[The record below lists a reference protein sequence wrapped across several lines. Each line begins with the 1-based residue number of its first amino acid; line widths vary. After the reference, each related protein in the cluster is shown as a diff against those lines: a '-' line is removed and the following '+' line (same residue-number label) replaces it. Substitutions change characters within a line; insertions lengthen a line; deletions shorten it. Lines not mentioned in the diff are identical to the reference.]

1 MAKNSK
7 DFLAGLTAL
16 ADDLRKQID
25 ANLDGWDT
33 NPAAIAERRRKVC
46 DPVNGYEY
54 WDRNYFPHYGRA
66 EPSELH
72 KYLYKRLP
80 EIVNT
85 AAGQRD
91 AIAAPRGEAK
101 STKISMSFVS
111 WCLVTGA
118 KWYAIIVMDAF
129 EQAAE
134 MLEAIKAEL
143 EANPR
148 IANDFPE
155 ACGQGRVW
163 RAGVIVTANG
173 RKVEAFGSSKKIR
186 GRRHGA
192 HRPDLAIC
200 DDIENDEN
208 VNTPAQR
215 DKLQA
220 FVTKSVLSLGPPDD
234 SMDAILVGTVLHYD
248 SVLARFLKNPLWN
261 RKVFKAIIQWPER
274 MDLWEQ
280 FEGFLLNADTPQEGE
295 AAAMALYREHQAEME
310 KGSKVSWPA
319 LRPLVKLMIRRAREG
334 HSAFDSE
341 QQNDPTA
348 GEDAPFANSIRF
360 WVNRLAEWVFYGAC
374 DPSLGRAGNSRDP
387 SAIGVGGYNRET
399 GIMDVVEA
407 AIRKRVTEAAVGEL
421 IKAEGDYIA
430 RMTESGTVRVPAFG
444 NGSINVEDRSVSI
457 REMLTA
463 FFDPTHKEHRNV
475 QSLRECYIEITG
487 DRRVTGQIRDCD
499 LGRMA
504 ESLGVMRESV
514 TSSTWSDALGDSI
527 TRRMQAVYTGLTNL
541 DAWRRVATTAPIKDF
556 RTQERIRIGGYGNL
570 PAVAQGAPY
579 QPLGSPGDDKATFAV
594 SKRGG
599 TEDVTLEAIKN
610 DDVQALRRIPTEL
623 ALAAKNTLYEF
634 VFDFFRVNGLIYDSK
649 ALYHADHNNL
659 FTGALTASEF
669 AAHRLAMLKQTRAG
683 SAKRLATGPAAI
695 LVPFELQETAYDLFV
710 RNQNLDKTFVQT
722 INPEV
727 IPVSYWTD
735 GNDWCTVADP
745 VVLPVLEV
753 GFLDGQEEPELFV
766 QDQPNG
772 GSMFSN
778 DKLTYKIRHIYG
790 GTVLV
795 DGEKGTTK
803 AVVA

>member
-33 NPAAIAERRRKVC
+33 NSAAIAERRRKVC

-295 AAAMALYREHQAEME
+295 AAAMALYREQQAEME

-407 AIRKRVTEAAVGEL
+407 AIRKRVPDRIISDVIEMQREYCCIVWGFESVQFQEFLRTELVKRSAQQG
-421 IKAEGDYIA
+421 IP
-430 RMTESGTVRVPAFG
+430 VPARPLLPI
-444 NGSINVEDRSVSI
+444 SDK
-457 REMLTA
+457 L
-463 FFDPTHKEHRNV
+463 
-475 QSLRECYIEITG
+475 LRI
-487 DRRVTGQIRDCD
+487 
-499 LGRMA
+499 
-504 ESLGVMRESV
+504 ESL
-514 TSSTWSDALGDSI
+514 
-527 TRRMQAVYTGLTNL
+527 
-541 DAWRRVATTAPIKDF
+541 
-556 RTQERIRIGGYGNL
+556 
-570 PAVAQGAPY
+570 
-579 QPLGSPGDDKATFAV
+579 QPHMH
-594 SKRGG
+594 
-599 TEDVTLEAIKN
+599 
-610 DDVQALRRIPTEL
+610 
-623 ALAAKNTLYEF
+623 
-634 VFDFFRVNGLIYDSK
+634 NGLIRVHSSQTTLIDQFRHFPK
-649 ALYHADHNNL
+649 ADHDDGPDMVQMLYMLAVTGGIAAATQGGNN
-659 FTGALTASEF
+659 
-669 AAHRLAMLKQTRAG
+669 HQ
-683 SAKRLATGPAAI
+683 
-695 LVPFELQETAYDLFV
+695 
-710 RNQNLDKTFVQT
+710 VQT
-722 INPEV
+722 ARERYARQA
-727 IPVSYWTD
+727 SR
-735 GNDWCTVADP
+735 
-745 VVLPVLEV
+745 
-753 GFLDGQEEPELFV
+753 
-766 QDQPNG
+766 
-772 GSMFSN
+772 MFRRN
-778 DKLTYKIRHIYG
+778 T
-790 GTVLV
+790 
-795 DGEKGTTK
+795 
-803 AVVA
+803 

>member
-66 EPSELH
+66 DPSELH

-387 SAIGVGGYNRET
+387 SAIGIGGYNRET

-407 AIRKRVTEAAVGEL
+407 AIRKRVPDRIISDVIEMQREYCCVVWGFESVQFQEFLRTELVKRSAQQGVP
-421 IKAEGDYIA
+421 
-430 RMTESGTVRVPAFG
+430 VPARPLLPI
-444 NGSINVEDRSVSI
+444 SDK
-457 REMLTA
+457 L
-463 FFDPTHKEHRNV
+463 
-475 QSLRECYIEITG
+475 LRI
-487 DRRVTGQIRDCD
+487 
-499 LGRMA
+499 
-504 ESLGVMRESV
+504 ESL
-514 TSSTWSDALGDSI
+514 
-527 TRRMQAVYTGLTNL
+527 
-541 DAWRRVATTAPIKDF
+541 
-556 RTQERIRIGGYGNL
+556 
-570 PAVAQGAPY
+570 
-579 QPLGSPGDDKATFAV
+579 QPHMH
-594 SKRGG
+594 
-599 TEDVTLEAIKN
+599 
-610 DDVQALRRIPTEL
+610 
-623 ALAAKNTLYEF
+623 
-634 VFDFFRVNGLIYDSK
+634 NGLIRVHSSQTTLIDQFRHFPK
-649 ALYHADHNNL
+649 ADHDDGPDMVQMLYMLAVTGGIAAATQGGNN
-659 FTGALTASEF
+659 
-669 AAHRLAMLKQTRAG
+669 HQ
-683 SAKRLATGPAAI
+683 
-695 LVPFELQETAYDLFV
+695 
-710 RNQNLDKTFVQT
+710 VQT
-722 INPEV
+722 ARERYARQA
-727 IPVSYWTD
+727 SR
-735 GNDWCTVADP
+735 
-745 VVLPVLEV
+745 
-753 GFLDGQEEPELFV
+753 
-766 QDQPNG
+766 
-772 GSMFSN
+772 MFRRN
-778 DKLTYKIRHIYG
+778 T
-790 GTVLV
+790 
-795 DGEKGTTK
+795 
-803 AVVA
+803 

>member
-1 MAKNSK
+1 MTRTSK

-54 WDRNYFPHYGRA
+54 WDRHYFPHYGRA

-72 KYLYKRLP
+72 QYLYKRLP

-85 AAGQRD
+85 AAGPRD

-101 STKISMSFVS
+101 STKISMSFVC

-215 DKLQA
+215 DKLQS

-399 GIMDVVEA
+399 GVMDVVEA
-407 AIRKRVTEAAVGEL
+407 AIRKRVPDRIISDVIEMQREYCCIVWGFESVQFQEFLRTELVKRSAQQG
-421 IKAEGDYIA
+421 IP
-430 RMTESGTVRVPAFG
+430 VPARPLLPI
-444 NGSINVEDRSVSI
+444 SDK
-457 REMLTA
+457 L
-463 FFDPTHKEHRNV
+463 
-475 QSLRECYIEITG
+475 LRI
-487 DRRVTGQIRDCD
+487 
-499 LGRMA
+499 
-504 ESLGVMRESV
+504 ESL
-514 TSSTWSDALGDSI
+514 
-527 TRRMQAVYTGLTNL
+527 
-541 DAWRRVATTAPIKDF
+541 
-556 RTQERIRIGGYGNL
+556 
-570 PAVAQGAPY
+570 
-579 QPLGSPGDDKATFAV
+579 QPHMH
-594 SKRGG
+594 
-599 TEDVTLEAIKN
+599 
-610 DDVQALRRIPTEL
+610 
-623 ALAAKNTLYEF
+623 
-634 VFDFFRVNGLIYDSK
+634 NGLIRVHSSQTTLIDQFRHFPK
-649 ALYHADHNNL
+649 ADHDDGPDMVQMLYMLAVTGGIAAATQGGNN
-659 FTGALTASEF
+659 
-669 AAHRLAMLKQTRAG
+669 HQ
-683 SAKRLATGPAAI
+683 
-695 LVPFELQETAYDLFV
+695 
-710 RNQNLDKTFVQT
+710 VQT
-722 INPEV
+722 ARERYARQA
-727 IPVSYWTD
+727 SR
-735 GNDWCTVADP
+735 
-745 VVLPVLEV
+745 
-753 GFLDGQEEPELFV
+753 
-766 QDQPNG
+766 
-772 GSMFSN
+772 MFRRN
-778 DKLTYKIRHIYG
+778 T
-790 GTVLV
+790 
-795 DGEKGTTK
+795 
-803 AVVA
+803 

>member
-7 DFLAGLTAL
+7 EFLSGLTAL

-46 DPVNGYEY
+46 DLVNGFEY

-80 EIVNT
+80 EIINT
-85 AAGQRD
+85 PAGQRD

-111 WCLVTGA
+111 WCLVIGA

-148 IANDFPE
+148 IASDFPE

-163 RAGVIVTANG
+163 RAGVIVTAHG

-215 DKLQA
+215 DKLQS

-261 RKVFKAIIQWPER
+261 RKVFKAIIQWPQR

-280 FEGFLLNADTPQEGE
+280 FEGLLLNADTPQQGE
-295 AAAMALYREHQAEME
+295 AAAMALYKEHQAEME
-310 KGSKVSWPA
+310 LGAQVSWPA

-334 HSAFDSE
+334 HDAFDSE
-341 QQNDPTA
+341 QQNDPVA
-348 GEDAPFANSIRF
+348 GEDAPFAKSIQF
-360 WVNRLAEWVFYGAC
+360 WVNRLAEWIFYGAC

-387 SAIGVGGYNRET
+387 SAIGIGGYNRET
-399 GIMDVVEA
+399 GVMDVVEA
-407 AIRKRVTEAAVGEL
+407 KIKKRVPDKIISDIIELQREYCCIVWGFESVQFQEFLRTELVKRSAKLGVP
-421 IKAEGDYIA
+421 
-430 RMTESGTVRVPAFG
+430 VPARAL
-444 NGSINVEDRSVSI
+444 I
-457 REMLTA
+457 
-463 FFDPTHKEHRNV
+463 PTTDKL
-475 QSLRECYIEITG
+475 LRI
-487 DRRVTGQIRDCD
+487 
-499 LGRMA
+499 
-504 ESLGVMRESV
+504 ESL
-514 TSSTWSDALGDSI
+514 
-527 TRRMQAVYTGLTNL
+527 
-541 DAWRRVATTAPIKDF
+541 
-556 RTQERIRIGGYGNL
+556 
-570 PAVAQGAPY
+570 
-579 QPLGSPGDDKATFAV
+579 QPHMH
-594 SKRGG
+594 
-599 TEDVTLEAIKN
+599 
-610 DDVQALRRIPTEL
+610 
-623 ALAAKNTLYEF
+623 
-634 VFDFFRVNGLIYDSK
+634 NGLIRLHSSQTTLIDQFRHFPK
-649 ALYHADHNNL
+649 ADHDDGPDMVQMLYMLCVTGGIAAASQGGNTNNHQ
-659 FTGALTASEF
+659 AQTARERYARQ
-669 AAHRLAMLKQTRAG
+669 AAR
-683 SAKRLATGPAAI
+683 
-695 LVPFELQETAYDLFV
+695 
-710 RNQNLDKTFVQT
+710 
-722 INPEV
+722 
-727 IPVSYWTD
+727 
-735 GNDWCTVADP
+735 
-745 VVLPVLEV
+745 
-753 GFLDGQEEPELFV
+753 
-766 QDQPNG
+766 
-772 GSMFSN
+772 MF
-778 DKLTYKIRHIYG
+778 R
-790 GTVLV
+790 
-795 DGEKGTTK
+795 K
-803 AVVA
+803 AS

>member
-407 AIRKRVTEAAVGEL
+407 AIRKRVPDRIISDVIEMQREYCCIVWGFESVQFQEFLRTELVKRSAQQGVP
-421 IKAEGDYIA
+421 
-430 RMTESGTVRVPAFG
+430 VPARPLLPI
-444 NGSINVEDRSVSI
+444 SDK
-457 REMLTA
+457 L
-463 FFDPTHKEHRNV
+463 
-475 QSLRECYIEITG
+475 LRI
-487 DRRVTGQIRDCD
+487 
-499 LGRMA
+499 
-504 ESLGVMRESV
+504 ESL
-514 TSSTWSDALGDSI
+514 
-527 TRRMQAVYTGLTNL
+527 
-541 DAWRRVATTAPIKDF
+541 
-556 RTQERIRIGGYGNL
+556 
-570 PAVAQGAPY
+570 
-579 QPLGSPGDDKATFAV
+579 QPHMH
-594 SKRGG
+594 
-599 TEDVTLEAIKN
+599 
-610 DDVQALRRIPTEL
+610 
-623 ALAAKNTLYEF
+623 
-634 VFDFFRVNGLIYDSK
+634 NGLIRVHSSQTTLIDQFRHFPK
-649 ALYHADHNNL
+649 ADHDDGPDMVQMLYMLAVTGGIAAATQGGNN
-659 FTGALTASEF
+659 
-669 AAHRLAMLKQTRAG
+669 HQ
-683 SAKRLATGPAAI
+683 
-695 LVPFELQETAYDLFV
+695 
-710 RNQNLDKTFVQT
+710 VQT
-722 INPEV
+722 ARERYARQA
-727 IPVSYWTD
+727 SR
-735 GNDWCTVADP
+735 
-745 VVLPVLEV
+745 
-753 GFLDGQEEPELFV
+753 
-766 QDQPNG
+766 
-772 GSMFSN
+772 MFRRN
-778 DKLTYKIRHIYG
+778 T
-790 GTVLV
+790 
-795 DGEKGTTK
+795 
-803 AVVA
+803 

>member
-33 NPAAIAERRRKVC
+33 DPAAIAERRRKVC

-155 ACGQGRVW
+155 ACGLGRVW

-407 AIRKRVTEAAVGEL
+407 AIRKRVPDRIISDVIEMQREYCCVVWGFESVQFQEFLRTELVKRSAQQG
-421 IKAEGDYIA
+421 IP
-430 RMTESGTVRVPAFG
+430 VPARPLLPI
-444 NGSINVEDRSVSI
+444 SDK
-457 REMLTA
+457 L
-463 FFDPTHKEHRNV
+463 
-475 QSLRECYIEITG
+475 LRI
-487 DRRVTGQIRDCD
+487 
-499 LGRMA
+499 
-504 ESLGVMRESV
+504 ESL
-514 TSSTWSDALGDSI
+514 
-527 TRRMQAVYTGLTNL
+527 
-541 DAWRRVATTAPIKDF
+541 
-556 RTQERIRIGGYGNL
+556 
-570 PAVAQGAPY
+570 
-579 QPLGSPGDDKATFAV
+579 QPHMH
-594 SKRGG
+594 
-599 TEDVTLEAIKN
+599 
-610 DDVQALRRIPTEL
+610 
-623 ALAAKNTLYEF
+623 
-634 VFDFFRVNGLIYDSK
+634 NGLIRVHSSQTTLIDQFRHFPK
-649 ALYHADHNNL
+649 ADHDDGPDMVQMLYMLAVTGGIAAATQGGNN
-659 FTGALTASEF
+659 
-669 AAHRLAMLKQTRAG
+669 HQ
-683 SAKRLATGPAAI
+683 
-695 LVPFELQETAYDLFV
+695 
-710 RNQNLDKTFVQT
+710 VQT
-722 INPEV
+722 ARERYARQA
-727 IPVSYWTD
+727 SR
-735 GNDWCTVADP
+735 
-745 VVLPVLEV
+745 
-753 GFLDGQEEPELFV
+753 
-766 QDQPNG
+766 
-772 GSMFSN
+772 MFRRN
-778 DKLTYKIRHIYG
+778 T
-790 GTVLV
+790 
-795 DGEKGTTK
+795 
-803 AVVA
+803 

>member
-46 DPVNGYEY
+46 DPVSGYEY

-407 AIRKRVTEAAVGEL
+407 AIRKRVPDRIISDVIEMQREYCCIVWGFESVQFQEFLRTELVKRSAQQGVP
-421 IKAEGDYIA
+421 
-430 RMTESGTVRVPAFG
+430 VPARPLLPI
-444 NGSINVEDRSVSI
+444 SDK
-457 REMLTA
+457 L
-463 FFDPTHKEHRNV
+463 
-475 QSLRECYIEITG
+475 LRI
-487 DRRVTGQIRDCD
+487 
-499 LGRMA
+499 
-504 ESLGVMRESV
+504 ESL
-514 TSSTWSDALGDSI
+514 
-527 TRRMQAVYTGLTNL
+527 
-541 DAWRRVATTAPIKDF
+541 
-556 RTQERIRIGGYGNL
+556 
-570 PAVAQGAPY
+570 
-579 QPLGSPGDDKATFAV
+579 QPHMH
-594 SKRGG
+594 
-599 TEDVTLEAIKN
+599 
-610 DDVQALRRIPTEL
+610 
-623 ALAAKNTLYEF
+623 
-634 VFDFFRVNGLIYDSK
+634 NGLIRVHSSQTTLIDQFRHFPK
-649 ALYHADHNNL
+649 ADHDDGPDMVQMLYMLAVTGGIAAATQGGNN
-659 FTGALTASEF
+659 
-669 AAHRLAMLKQTRAG
+669 HQ
-683 SAKRLATGPAAI
+683 
-695 LVPFELQETAYDLFV
+695 
-710 RNQNLDKTFVQT
+710 VQT
-722 INPEV
+722 ARERYARQA
-727 IPVSYWTD
+727 SR
-735 GNDWCTVADP
+735 
-745 VVLPVLEV
+745 
-753 GFLDGQEEPELFV
+753 
-766 QDQPNG
+766 
-772 GSMFSN
+772 MFRRN
-778 DKLTYKIRHIYG
+778 T
-790 GTVLV
+790 
-795 DGEKGTTK
+795 
-803 AVVA
+803 